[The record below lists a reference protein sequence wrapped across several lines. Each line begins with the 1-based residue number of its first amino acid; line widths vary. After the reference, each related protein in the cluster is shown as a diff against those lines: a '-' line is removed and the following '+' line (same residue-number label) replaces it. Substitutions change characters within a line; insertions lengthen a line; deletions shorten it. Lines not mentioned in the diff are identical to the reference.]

1 MMAGDLSL
9 EGKVALVTGAA
20 RGIGREIADRMA
32 QHGAR
37 VVVTDVE
44 PKLGGTAAAAMKGA
58 VYRDLDVT
66 SPDQWNEVIEALR
79 EEHGRL
85 DVLVNN
91 AGISPAANIEQ
102 TDLDLWRRVQSIN
115 VESVFLGCRTA
126 LPLMR
131 ASGDGGSIINLS
143 SVQGLRPAAALAA
156 YSASKAA
163 VRALTKSVALH
174 AAGDRIRCNSVHPGG
189 IHTRMLD
196 DFAALT
202 GDADA
207 ALARMNA
214 ANPLGRVGR
223 PIDIANGVLYLASDL
238 SEWVTGLELVID
250 GGSTL

>member
-1 MMAGDLSL
+1 MMAGDISL

-20 RGIGREIADRMA
+20 QGIGREIANRLT
-32 QHGAR
+32 QNGAR
-37 VVVTDVE
+37 VILSDVE
-44 PKLGGTAAAAMKGA
+44 PELGQEAVAAINAAS
-58 VYRDLDVT
+58 YRDLDVT
-66 SPDQWNEVIEALR
+66 SEDKWAETIAAVR

-85 DVLVNN
+85 DILVNN
-91 AGISPAANIEQ
+91 AGISPAADIEQ
-102 TDLDLWRRVQSIN
+102 TDLDLWRRVQTIN
-115 VESVFLGCRTA
+115 VESVFLGCRAA

-131 ASGDGGSIINLS
+131 ESGDGGSIINLS
-143 SVQGLRPAAALAA
+143 SIQGIRPAAPLAA

-189 IHTRMLD
+189 VHTRMLD
-196 DFAALT
+196 NFAALT

-207 ALARMNA
+207 AIAQMNA
-214 ANPLGRVGR
+214 ANPLGRVGK
-223 PIDIANGVLYLASDL
+223 PLDIANGVLYLASDL

>member
-1 MMAGDLSL
+1 MADDLSL

-20 RGIGREIADRMA
+20 RGIGYEIVNRLA

-37 VVVTDVE
+37 VVLTDVE
-44 PKLGGTAAAAMKGA
+44 PELGKEAAAAIKG
-58 VYRDLDVT
+58 VTYRNLDVT
-66 SPDQWNEVIEALR
+66 SQEQWEDAIQGLR
-79 EEHGRL
+79 EEYGRL

-102 TDLDLWRRVQSIN
+102 TDVDMWRRVQTIN

-131 ASGDGGSIINLS
+131 ESGDGGSIVNLS
-143 SVQGLRPAAALAA
+143 SIQGIRPAAPLAA

-163 VRALTKSVALH
+163 VCALTKSVALH

-189 IHTRMLD
+189 VHTRMLD
-196 DFAALT
+196 DFAAMT
-202 GDADA
+202 GNADA
-207 ALARMNA
+207 AIAQMNA
-214 ANPLGRVGR
+214 ANPLGRVGQ
-223 PIDIANGVLYLASDL
+223 PLDIANGVLYLASDL
-238 SEWVTGLELVID
+238 STWVTGLELVID

>member
-1 MMAGDLSL
+1 MANDLSL

-20 RGIGREIADRMA
+20 RGIGYEIVNRLA

-37 VVVTDVE
+37 VVLTDVE
-44 PKLGGTAAAAMKGA
+44 PELGKEAAAAIKGA
-58 VYRDLDVT
+58 TYRNLDVT
-66 SPDQWNEVIEALR
+66 SQEQWEDAIQGLR
-79 EEHGRL
+79 EEYGRL

-102 TDLDLWRRVQSIN
+102 TDVDMWRRVQTIN

-131 ASGDGGSIINLS
+131 ESGDGGSIVNLS
-143 SVQGLRPAAALAA
+143 SIQGIRPAAPLAA

-163 VRALTKSVALH
+163 VCALTKSVALH

-189 IHTRMLD
+189 VHTRMLD
-196 DFAALT
+196 DFAAMT
-202 GDADA
+202 GNADA
-207 ALARMNA
+207 AIAQMNA
-214 ANPLGRVGR
+214 ANPLGRVGQ
-223 PIDIANGVLYLASDL
+223 PLDIANGVLYLASDL
-238 SEWVTGLELVID
+238 STWVTGLELVID

>member
-1 MMAGDLSL
+1 MMTDGLSL

-20 RGIGREIADRMA
+20 RGIGYEIANRLA

-37 VVVTDVE
+37 VVLTDVE
-44 PKLGGTAAAAMKGA
+44 SELGKEAAAAMEGA
-58 VYRDLDVT
+58 TYRDLDVT
-66 SPDQWNEVIEALR
+66 SQDQWEEEIQALR
-79 EEHGRL
+79 EKHGRL

-102 TDLDLWRRVQSIN
+102 TDLDLWRRVQTIN

-131 ASGDGGSIINLS
+131 ESGDGGSIVNLS
-143 SVQGLRPAAALAA
+143 SIQGLRPAAPLAA

-174 AAGDRIRCNSVHPGG
+174 AAGDRIRCNSIHPGG
-189 IHTRMLD
+189 VQTRMLD
-196 DFAALT
+196 DFAAQT

-207 ALARMNA
+207 AIAQMNA
-214 ANPLGRVGR
+214 ANPLGRVGQ
-223 PIDIANGVLYLASDL
+223 PLDIANGVVYLASDM
-238 SEWVTGLELVID
+238 SIWVTGLELVID
-250 GGSTL
+250 GGATL

>member
-174 AAGDRIRCNSVHPGG
+174 AASDRIRCNSVHPGG

>member
-1 MMAGDLSL
+1 MMTDGLSL

-20 RGIGREIADRMA
+20 RGIGREIANRLA

-37 VVVTDVE
+37 VVLTDVE
-44 PKLGGTAAAAMKGA
+44 PELGKEAAAAMEGA
-58 VYRDLDVT
+58 TYRDLDVT
-66 SPDQWNEVIEALR
+66 SQDQWEKAIQALR
-79 EEHGRL
+79 DKHGRL

-102 TDLDLWRRVQSIN
+102 TDLDLWRRVQTIN

-131 ASGDGGSIINLS
+131 QSGDGGSIVNLS
-143 SVQGLRPAAALAA
+143 SIQGLRPAAPLAA

-174 AAGDRIRCNSVHPGG
+174 AAGDQIRCNSVHPGG
-189 IHTRMLD
+189 VQTRMLN

-207 ALARMNA
+207 ALAQMNA
-214 ANPLGRVGR
+214 ANPLGRVGQ
-223 PIDIANGVLYLASDL
+223 PIDIANGVVYLASDM
-238 SEWVTGLELVID
+238 SIWVTGLELVID

>member
-1 MMAGDLSL
+1 MMADDLSL
-9 EGKVALVTGAA
+9 EGKGALVTGAA
-20 RGIGREIADRMA
+20 QGIGREIASRLA

-37 VVVTDVE
+37 VILTDVE
-44 PKLGGTAAAAMKGA
+44 PQLGKEAAAEMKDA
-58 VYRDLDVT
+58 SYWDLDVT
-66 SPDQWNEVIEALR
+66 SQAQWEKTIGALR

-102 TDLDLWRRVQSIN
+102 TDLNLWRRVQAIN

-131 ASGDGGSIINLS
+131 ESGDGGSIVNLS
-143 SVQGLRPAAALAA
+143 SIQGLRPAAPLAA

-174 AAGDRIRCNSVHPGG
+174 AAGDGIRCNSVHTGG
-189 IHTRMLD
+189 GHTRMLD

-207 ALARMNA
+207 AIAQMNT
-214 ANPLGRVGR
+214 ANPLGRVGQ
-223 PIDIANGVLYLASDL
+223 PLDIANGVLYLASDL
-238 SEWVTGLELVID
+238 SVWVTGLELVID

>member
-1 MMAGDLSL
+1 MADDLSL

-20 RGIGREIADRMA
+20 RGIGQEIASRLA

-37 VVVTDVE
+37 VVLTDVE
-44 PKLGGTAAAAMKGA
+44 PELGKKAAAAMKGA
-58 VYRDLDVT
+58 TYRDLDVT
-66 SPDQWNEVIEALR
+66 SQDQWEQAIQALR

-102 TDLDLWRRVQSIN
+102 TDLDLWRRVQTIN

-131 ASGDGGSIINLS
+131 ESGEGGSIVNLS
-143 SVQGLRPAAALAA
+143 SIQGLRPAAPLAA

-174 AAGDRIRCNSVHPGG
+174 SAADRIRCNSVHPGG
-189 IHTRMLD
+189 VHTRMLD

-207 ALARMNA
+207 AMVQMNA
-214 ANPLGRVGR
+214 ANPLGRVGE
-223 PIDIANGVLYLASDL
+223 PLDIANGVVYLASDM
-238 SEWVTGLELVID
+238 SSWVTGLELVID

>member
-1 MMAGDLSL
+1 MMTDGLSL

-20 RGIGREIADRMA
+20 RGIGYEIANRLA

-37 VVVTDVE
+37 VVLTDVE
-44 PKLGGTAAAAMKGA
+44 SELGKEAAAAMEGA
-58 VYRDLDVT
+58 TYRDLDVT
-66 SPDQWNEVIEALR
+66 SQDQWEEEIQALR
-79 EEHGRL
+79 EKHGRL

-102 TDLDLWRRVQSIN
+102 TDLDLWRRVQTIN

-131 ASGDGGSIINLS
+131 ESGDGGSIVNLS
-143 SVQGLRPAAALAA
+143 SIQGLRPAAPLAA
-156 YSASKAA
+156 YSAAKAA

-189 IHTRMLD
+189 VQTRMLD
-196 DFAALT
+196 DFAAQT

-207 ALARMNA
+207 AIAQMNA
-214 ANPLGRVGR
+214 ANPLGRVGQ
-223 PIDIANGVLYLASDL
+223 PLDIANGVVYLASDM
-238 SEWVTGLELVID
+238 SIWVTGLELVID
-250 GGSTL
+250 GGATL

>member
-1 MMAGDLSL
+1 MADDLSL

-20 RGIGREIADRMA
+20 RGIGQEIVNRLA

-37 VVVTDVE
+37 VVMTDVE
-44 PKLGGTAAAAMKGA
+44 PELGEEAAAAIKG
-58 VYRDLDVT
+58 VTYRNLDVT
-66 SPDQWNEVIEALR
+66 SQEQWEEAIQGLR

-102 TDLDLWRRVQSIN
+102 TDVDLWRRVQTIN

-131 ASGDGGSIINLS
+131 ESGDGGSIVNLS
-143 SVQGLRPAAALAA
+143 SIQGLRPAAPLAA

-163 VRALTKSVALH
+163 VCALTKSVALH

-189 IHTRMLD
+189 VHTRMLD
-196 DFAALT
+196 DFAAMT
-202 GDADA
+202 GNADA
-207 ALARMNA
+207 AIAQMNA
-214 ANPLGRVGR
+214 ANPLGRVGQ
-223 PIDIANGVLYLASDL
+223 PLDIANGVLYLASDL
-238 SEWVTGLELVID
+238 STWITGLELVID

>member
-1 MMAGDLSL
+1 MMADHLSL

-20 RGIGREIADRMA
+20 RGIGREIADRLA

-37 VVVTDVE
+37 VVLADVE
-44 PKLGGTAAAAMKGA
+44 PELGRQSASMMKGA
-58 VYRDLDVT
+58 AYRDLDVT
-66 SPDQWNEVIEALR
+66 SKNQWEDAIQALR
-79 EEHGRL
+79 DEHGRL

-91 AGISPAANIEQ
+91 AGISPAGDIEQ
-102 TDLDLWRRVQSIN
+102 TDLDLWRRVQTIN

-131 ASGDGGSIINLS
+131 QSGQGGSIVNLS
-143 SVQGLRPAAALAA
+143 SIQGLRPAPQLAA

-163 VRALTKSVALH
+163 VRALTKSIALH
-174 AAGDRIRCNSVHPGG
+174 AAPDRIRCNSVHPGG
-189 IHTRMLD
+189 VHTRMLD

-207 ALARMNA
+207 AIARMNA
-214 ANPLGRVGR
+214 ANPLGRVGQ
-223 PIDIANGVLYLASDL
+223 PLDIANGVLYLASDL

>member
-1 MMAGDLSL
+1 MTDGLSL

-20 RGIGREIADRMA
+20 RGIGYEIANRLA

-37 VVVTDVE
+37 VVLTDVE
-44 PKLGGTAAAAMKGA
+44 SELGKEAAAAMEGA
-58 VYRDLDVT
+58 TYRDLDVT
-66 SPDQWNEVIEALR
+66 SQDQWEEEIQALR
-79 EEHGRL
+79 EKHGRL

-102 TDLDLWRRVQSIN
+102 TDLDLWRRVQTIN

-131 ASGDGGSIINLS
+131 ESGDGGSIVNLS
-143 SVQGLRPAAALAA
+143 SIQGLRPAAPLAA

-174 AAGDRIRCNSVHPGG
+174 AAGDRIRCNSIHPGG
-189 IHTRMLD
+189 VQTRMLD
-196 DFAALT
+196 DFAAQT

-207 ALARMNA
+207 AIAQMNA
-214 ANPLGRVGR
+214 ANPLGRVGQ
-223 PIDIANGVLYLASDL
+223 PLDIANGVVYLASDM
-238 SEWVTGLELVID
+238 SIWVTGLELVID
-250 GGSTL
+250 GGATL

>member
-1 MMAGDLSL
+1 MANDLSL
-9 EGKVALVTGAA
+9 DGKVALVTGAA
-20 RGIGREIADRMA
+20 RGIGHEIASRLS

-37 VVVTDVE
+37 VILTDVE
-44 PKLGGTAAAAMKGA
+44 PELGKKSAETMSKAI
-58 VYRDLDVT
+58 YRNLDVT
-66 SPDQWNEVIEALR
+66 SQDQWEDAIRALR
-79 EEHGRL
+79 EDYGRL
-85 DVLVNN
+85 DILVNN

-131 ASGDGGSIINLS
+131 ESGDGGSIVNLS
-143 SVQGLRPAAALAA
+143 SIQGLRPAAPLAA

-174 AAGDRIRCNSVHPGG
+174 TARDRIRCNSVHPGG
-189 IHTRMLD
+189 VHTRMLD
-196 DFAALT
+196 DFAALS

-207 ALARMNA
+207 AIAQMNA
-214 ANPLGRVGR
+214 ANPLGRVGK
-223 PIDIANGVLYLASDL
+223 PLDIANGVLYLASDL
-238 SEWVTGLELVID
+238 SAWVTGLELVID